1 MRCLIRNITRKRSGI
16 THEDKPFTGDTIT
29 IGRAAAHQIFLSD
42 IRVALTH
49 ARISQ
54 TPDGKFQVQAQALSG
69 VRVNGESTGMSNIVP
84 GDVLMIGSCRIEV
97 AAAPEGYDLCLEVEQ
112 PKAGAEDTATLAY
125 TRYVL
130 ERGLSGDL
138 LDLQIALAPCVLG
151 YAEIGTALAGQAGAN
166 NPYSAWIEMYAGEEY
181 QEVARDAAA
190 HIEKLAAERG
200 AAQRIDSLK
209 RTFSEATRLEIAF
222 WEQALTV
229 EKNGSAGNPAY
240 SPPHEFARDR

>member
-112 PKAGAEDTATLAY
+112 PKAGAEDTATLESRS
-125 TRYVL
+125 TI
-130 ERGLSGDL
+130 GL
-138 LDLQIALAPCVLG
+138 
-151 YAEIGTALAGQAGAN
+151 
-166 NPYSAWIEMYAGEEY
+166 
-181 QEVARDAAA
+181 
-190 HIEKLAAERG
+190 
-200 AAQRIDSLK
+200 
-209 RTFSEATRLEIAF
+209 EATGLRKRAWSWILVVLVFGVFFVAPLLGFMVDDLRPTLRLTGVLSDQVWDTGRLANVHQFIGKDCNACHQKAF
-222 WEQALTV
+222 VMV
-229 EKNGSAGNPAY
+229 EDDACVA
-240 SPPHEFARDR
+240 